1 MLSYCKH
8 DEEKKGLKNRI
19 EQNRIELSV
28 SLASL
33 ARTDNACVR
42 EMERVWEVF
51 TDKLIKSETG

>member
-42 EMERVWEVF
+42 EMERV
-51 TDKLIKSETG
+51 